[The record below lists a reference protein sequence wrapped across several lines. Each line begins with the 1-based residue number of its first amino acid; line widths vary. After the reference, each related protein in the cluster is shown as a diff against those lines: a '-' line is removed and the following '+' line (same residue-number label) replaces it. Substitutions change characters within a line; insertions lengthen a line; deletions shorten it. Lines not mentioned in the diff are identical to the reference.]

1 MSHPGTSATRW
12 QTQTASGA
20 TPIIERERA
29 LALIAERLA
38 EARSHAGS
46 ICLVSGEAGIG
57 KTSLI
62 RHAASLDS
70 DACRWVWGSCDPLS
84 TPRALGPL
92 HDAARQ
98 TGGVLAERLF
108 VGHRSARSHCWESV
122 LRDRDARG

>member
-1 MSHPGTSATRW
+1 MSHLGTSATRW

-29 LALIAERLA
+29 LALIAERLT

-62 RHAASLDS
+62 RHSAALDG
-70 DACRWVWGSCDPLS
+70 DACRWG
-84 TPRALGPL
+84 RL
-92 HDAARQ
+92 HDSRHAHDS
-98 TGGVLAERLF
+98 LDY
-108 VGHRSARSHCWESV
+108 RSGWRRMTASKAPRNDIVTW
-122 LRDRDARG
+122 RADGR